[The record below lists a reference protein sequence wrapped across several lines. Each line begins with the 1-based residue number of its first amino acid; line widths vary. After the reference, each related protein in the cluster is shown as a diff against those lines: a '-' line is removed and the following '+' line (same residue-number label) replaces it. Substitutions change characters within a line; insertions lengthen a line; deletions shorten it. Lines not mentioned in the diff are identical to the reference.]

1 MADYIADYC
10 RYLTEEKHAQ
20 ANTINSYVRDLSQF
34 QAWLMADGVTD
45 LRKVRKEDVGAYL
58 QHMSYADCVSVLLAL
73 PPTGL
78 LPAMWITCLPNV
90 VGVLSILTSPCSVS
104 ATTITK

>member
-58 QHMSYADCVSVLLAL
+58 QHMSGEGKS
-73 PPTGL
+73 
-78 LPAMWITCLPNV
+78 PA
-90 VGVLSILTSPCSVS
+90 
-104 ATTITK
+104 TITRSAASFIALTRLSLCAVVRLFKSPI